1 MKHILFFFSDE
12 KVHISALNAG
22 IWLSA
27 LGWSVKI
34 LLGLPS
40 AIYLSLKIYH
50 EFIKPLK
57 NINHAENH
65 TD

>member
-1 MKHILFFFSDE
+1 MKHFFLFFFNDR
-12 KVHISALNAG
+12 VQISALNAG

-27 LGWSVKI
+27 IDWTFKI
-34 LLGLPS
+34 LFGLPS

-57 NINHAENH
+57 SKKQQK
-65 TD
+65 